1 MQIHSPACFSFV
13 FRFSNYGSS
22 PEELNHALL
31 TSGWREGLG
40 VRRSCSVLLGV
51 ALARREAF
59 WHVILCQKPSHLS
72 QEKSLSFLC
81 FFFFFLFQDSW
92 YFQSEMLCIQ
102 TKVVPQKKK
111 KIVLK
116 AIAQINSDHWG
127 IPAYVF
133 SSFFFF
139 FFKFCPRY
147 LLSCYFLQPL
157 MFIPPDFSSS
167 CVLYSSM
174 STCVNKRQ
182 KVLETVGDHPHV
194 SSLPC
199 IALVLCGVQA
209 RSEPHTTNCY
219 VPVVMLCP
227 GRCVQKPSESS
238 GKEREVENKKKLSRV
253 CLVI

>member
-1 MQIHSPACFSFV
+1 MSYCAKSHPTFH
-13 FRFSNYGSS
+13 RKNPY
-22 PEELNHALL
+22 P
-31 TSGWREGLG
+31 
-40 VRRSCSVLLGV
+40 SC
-51 ALARREAF
+51 A
-59 WHVILCQKPSHLS
+59 
-72 QEKSLSFLC
+72 
-81 FFFFFLFQDSW
+81 FFFFFSSKTADISSQRCFAYKPRW
-92 YFQSEMLCIQ
+92 YH
-102 TKVVPQKKK
+102 KKK
-111 KIVLK
+111 K
-116 AIAQINSDHWG
+116 NSPESNRTDKLRPLG
-127 IPAYVF
+127 NSCLYFFIF
-133 SSFFFF
+133 LFFF

>member
-1 MQIHSPACFSFV
+1 MSYCAKSHPTFH
-13 FRFSNYGSS
+13 RKNPY
-22 PEELNHALL
+22 P
-31 TSGWREGLG
+31 
-40 VRRSCSVLLGV
+40 SC
-51 ALARREAF
+51 A
-59 WHVILCQKPSHLS
+59 
-72 QEKSLSFLC
+72 

-111 KIVLK
+111 IVLK
-116 AIAQINSDHWG
+116 ATAQINSDHWG
-127 IPAYVF
+127 IPAYIF
-133 SSFFFF
+133 SSFIF

-174 STCVNKRQ
+174 SMCVNKRQ

-253 CLVI
+253 CLVT